1 MENLTIAETCVVV
14 IGAVLAV
21 AGVVNTLGS
30 AVEKIIKVI
39 KAAKEPNIVQ
49 DERLDKHEEE
59 LDEMKEFLANDKK
72 HLAELDKSTRIT
84 MRAQLALL
92 SHGLDGNAVDQMKA
106 AKQEIENYLISK

>member
-1 MENLTIAETCVVV
+1 MDSLTIVEICAVV

-30 AVEKIIKVI
+30 AIEKIVKVV
-39 KAAKEPNIVQ
+39 KTAKTPNILQ
-49 DERLDKHEEE
+49 DERLDRHQSE
-59 LDEMKEFLANDKK
+59 LDEVKKFLASDKQ